1 MTVDSLEFYSLLESF
16 NILFLHLHV
25 VGRFIAVKNS
35 TTTDLYLCLSKKRAV
50 GHNCIDVRDVY
61 VSLIPIVKHF
71 YLSLI
76 VLKCT
81 LLIFLFFIIILS
93 KAYYDSSNL
102 Q

>member
-50 GHNCIDVRDVY
+50 GHNGIDVITVNF
-61 VSLIPIVKHF
+61 SIFHIVKHF
-71 YLSLI
+71 YTYYFI

-81 LLIFLFFIIILS
+81 LLIFLFLS
-93 KAYYDSSNL
+93 FY
-102 Q
+102 